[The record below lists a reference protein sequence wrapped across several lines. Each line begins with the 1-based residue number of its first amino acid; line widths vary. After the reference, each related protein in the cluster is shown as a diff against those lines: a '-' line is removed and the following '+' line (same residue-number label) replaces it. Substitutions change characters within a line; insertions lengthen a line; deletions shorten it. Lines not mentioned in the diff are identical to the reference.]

1 MIFANSRGSAG
12 LQCAGGPAQCTPAE
26 KWDHD
31 KKSANHFFTENWK
44 AGFLEMIF
52 HGKFFF
58 LVSKKNDIILE
69 KLYPASTA
77 VRRFSE
83 HCISWDGPQNHGKN
97 EKLTHIEMGIWW
109 DKSINH

>member
-1 MIFANSRGSAG
+1 MHSCRKMGSR
-12 LQCAGGPAQCTPAE
+12 QEICKP
-26 KWDHD
+26 
-31 KKSANHFFTENWK
+31 F
-44 AGFLEMIF
+44 F
-52 HGKFFF
+52 HGKLESWIPGNDFSWKVFFF